1 VKGVCKEAFHTECN
15 LTKVKPQFLIHIS
28 LFRQR
33 LIEAHKLLMC
43 VMVVRGNV
51 QKYIQIPKYQKQ
63 MVKNESKRKEETI
76 ILVW

>member
-1 VKGVCKEAFHTECN
+1 MWIRNQGFTLVRLHSVWNA
-15 LTKVKPQFLIHIS
+15 S
-28 LFRQR
+28 LQTPFTLQ
-33 LIEAHKLLMC
+33 AHKLLMC

-76 ILVW
+76 TLVW